1 MLTHSCER
9 AKIVDLF
16 PRTDNTYKNH
26 TRPIPAKA
34 ENEKYIPDIKMM
46 LSFHVECMAG
56 STMYSLPTRTF
67 YQTAQETIIE
77 NAWIS

>member
-46 LSFHVECMAG
+46 LSFHVESVARMSG
-56 STMYSLPTRTF
+56 RISRRSGKNVNKVLP
-67 YQTAQETIIE
+67 I
-77 NAWIS
+77 

>member
-1 MLTHSCER
+1 MFPPTDS
-9 AKIVDLF
+9 AKSGDDVF
-16 PRTDNTYKNH
+16 PPTDNVK
-26 TRPIPAKA
+26 
-34 ENEKYIPDIKMM
+34 DINPPR
-46 LSFHVECMAG
+46 SFHVECMAG